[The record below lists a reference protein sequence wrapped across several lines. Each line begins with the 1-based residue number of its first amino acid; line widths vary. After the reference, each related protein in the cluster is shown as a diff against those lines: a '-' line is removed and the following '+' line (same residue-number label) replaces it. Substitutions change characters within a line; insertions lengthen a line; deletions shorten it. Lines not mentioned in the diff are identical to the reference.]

1 MRVIPTPE
9 GICPSCRG
17 KIASVKSQPVSA
29 NLFADPEQ
37 EFASTSVEPPK
48 VDNPYISSLTPES
61 ETARS
66 NPLLIPAYCLLVGSI
81 LWFLMSVWF
90 VGLQLFATELLE
102 RGASEDVV
110 ALLIGYVLGS
120 LLPVLTVT
128 GSVSMLNR
136 QSYRW
141 AWIGACVALIPSCNP
156 YLFLLV
162 PFAIWAIVL
171 LLCRD
176 VKESFRRY
184 GF

>member
-1 MRVIPTPE
+1 MIPTPQ
-9 GICPSCRG
+9 GICPSCRS
-17 KIASVKSQPVSA
+17 KIAWAESQPASA
-29 NLFADPEQ
+29 NPFADPEQ
-37 EFASTSVEPPK
+37 GFASTGVEPPQGH
-48 VDNPYISSLTPES
+48 NPYTSSITPES
-61 ETARS
+61 ATARS
-66 NPLLIPAYCLLVGSI
+66 NPLLIPACCLLVGSI
-81 LWFLMSVWF
+81 LWFLMTVWY
-90 VGLQLFATELLE
+90 VGLQLFATNLLE
-102 RGASEDVV
+102 RGASEDV
-110 ALLIGYVLGS
+110 AAILIGYALGS

-141 AWIGACVALIPSCNP
+141 AWIGACVALIPSCNS
-156 YLFLLV
+156 YTLLLLV